1 MSHSTNTTVVCS
13 ALPKGHT
20 QVCACSARQ
29 SSLGWHAAPLQK
41 RKKQQSEALSVV
53 PEPCLTLQNE
63 AYVTNWFEPAVAM
76 VSTLAVTVK
85 EKGGCESC
93 DQREILTSCDLVGAG

>member
-1 MSHSTNTTVVCS
+1 MLAQHAS
-13 ALPKGHT
+13 LPRVAH
-20 QVCACSARQ
+20 CPA
-29 SSLGWHAAPLQK
+29 
-41 RKKQQSEALSVV
+41 RKKEEEKSQVFSVA

-76 VSTLAVTVK
+76 VSTLAGTVK

-93 DQREILTSCDLVGAG
+93 DQREILASCDLVGAG

>member
-1 MSHSTNTTVVCS
+1 MF
-13 ALPKGHT
+13 
-20 QVCACSARQ
+20 
-29 SSLGWHAAPLQK
+29 
-41 RKKQQSEALSVV
+41 SVA

-76 VSTLAVTVK
+76 VSTLAGTVK

-93 DQREILTSCDLVGAG
+93 DQREILASCDLVGAG